1 MENEFG
7 QSSKNPTTV
16 LSEQRLDNFGTHS
29 LTYILQNINIVINQL
44 FKSNQILMN
53 DTIVIGEQNH
63 GLEMLLYMLQ
73 NTNTI
78 LENIIKKPAPS
89 LDIMNKTSHT
99 VKKLVQSISALK
111 EYFTPDLEEPG
122 ENEERMDNLGF
133 GMDSTD
139 YFKGENVTILSK
151 GVQNLKNGKID
162 LPSEKDITEETNI
175 KLIRGDSKDNVPK
188 YEFVVNNKNT
198 PKKLLKLNAN
208 NSDANITSE

>member
-1 MENEFG
+1 
-7 QSSKNPTTV
+7 
-16 LSEQRLDNFGTHS
+16 
-29 LTYILQNINIVINQL
+29 
-44 FKSNQILMN
+44 MN

>member
-99 VKKLVQSISALK
+99 VKKLVK
-111 EYFTPDLEEPG
+111 
-122 ENEERMDNLGF
+122 
-133 GMDSTD
+133 
-139 YFKGENVTILSK
+139 
-151 GVQNLKNGKID
+151 
-162 LPSEKDITEETNI
+162 
-175 KLIRGDSKDNVPK
+175 
-188 YEFVVNNKNT
+188 
-198 PKKLLKLNAN
+198 
-208 NSDANITSE
+208 